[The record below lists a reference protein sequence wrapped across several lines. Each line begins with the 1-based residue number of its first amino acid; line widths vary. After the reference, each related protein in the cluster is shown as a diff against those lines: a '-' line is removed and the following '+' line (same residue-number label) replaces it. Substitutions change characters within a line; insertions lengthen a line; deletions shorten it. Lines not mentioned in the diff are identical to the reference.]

1 VIVIYEEGNIMKKMI
16 ALMLACCVA
25 FGASACSNTN
35 TNEPEPPKQEETQ
48 NNTDSKEIQDSDITD
63 EAIELTKFDI
73 TGDTFI
79 TLLNTQL
86 KNSPLKL
93 ENIEEKET
101 EDGNAIHY
109 TANNNGISIQYEVD
123 KKTNDLLMVDLSIND
138 ITNKDKISDFKEYF
152 IRIRLI
158 IDIDADAETLF
169 SELHINDFE
178 VSSLFDYN
186 SSNVQYTKVVSVNDD
201 LSYIYMTPA
210 RKEAQDN
217 DVSSKTE
224 RKIAGFNVTG
234 DDFIKVMNT
243 VLEATYPDLVLTD
256 LKTDEKE
263 KDGTKQIT
271 YYSIKNNIF
280 VGYRINKD
288 SNNVCHLY
296 IIIKDDDLNEDTHF
310 NASIYFITAI
320 SALHLNAEVDDL
332 IENLNM
338 KDYISKTDKFYDTD
352 EATYVKSFVDDSFS
366 FAIEAK

>member
-1 VIVIYEEGNIMKKMI
+1 MKKMI
-16 ALMLACCVA
+16 AFMLACCVA
-25 FGASACSNTN
+25 FGATACSNTN
-35 TNEPEPPKQEETQ
+35 TNKPEPAKQEETQ
-48 NNTDSKEIQDSDITD
+48 DNANNTEIQEDDIAD
-63 EAIELTKFDI
+63 ETTERAKFDI

-109 TANNNGISIQYEVD
+109 TANNNDISIQYEVD
-123 KKTNDLLMVDLSIND
+123 KKTNDLLMVALSIND
-138 ITNKDKISDFKEYF
+138 ITDKDKISDFKEYF

-158 IDIDADAETLF
+158 IDIDANAETLF
-169 SELHINDFE
+169 SELHINNFE

-217 DVSSKTE
+217 DISSKTE
-224 RKIAGFNVTG
+224 RKISEFDVTG
-234 DDFIKVMNT
+234 DEFIKVMNA
-243 VLEATYPDLVLTD
+243 VLEATYPDLVLTNFKPAESED
-256 LKTDEKE
+256 SGEK
-263 KDGTKQIT
+263 QLT
-271 YYSIKNNIF
+271 YYTIKNNVF

-310 NASIYFITAI
+310 NASIYFMTAI
-320 SALHLNAEVDDL
+320 SALHLNAELDDL

-338 KDYISKTDKFYDTD
+338 ADYTSKTDKFYETD
-352 EATYVKSFVDDSFS
+352 EATYIKSFVDDSFS
-366 FAIEAK
+366 FAIGTK